1 MLGPCLCWSPPTDRD
16 MNNKRSACAT
26 QTQILHSARIRHRM
40 VRLRTLN
47 ELSHLRE
54 TGFGQ
59 PYPRHGLS
67 LLWWF
72 ADDCVEI
79 DDDGN
84 MIARYD
90 TEHRDFGFHPFHN
103 SEGILPDND
112 LPYYEMGNL
121 RHPGTLPHDVTKN
134 YDRNVRESN
143 ADRIVVLVNSD
154 WSEKY
159 FDRIYVTH
167 HLGQGRFDEKST
179 FRISKGL
186 IEIIQ
191 RMDWSDFIGEV
202 KIQQRRNRR
211 GRC

>member
-1 MLGPCLCWSPPTDRD
+1 MRFSLFEMLGPCLCWSPPTDRD

-90 TEHRDFGFHPFHN
+90 PEHRDFGFHPFHN

-121 RHPGTLPHDVTKN
+121 RHPGMLPHDVTKN
-134 YDRNVRESN
+134 YDRNVRGVSMRN
-143 ADRIVVLVNSD
+143 PPSASAKASLRSFRG
-154 WSEKY
+154 W
-159 FDRIYVTH
+159 T
-167 HLGQGRFDEKST
+167 GQ
-179 FRISKGL
+179 IS
-186 IEIIQ
+186 
-191 RMDWSDFIGEV
+191 S
-202 KIQQRRNRR
+202 RR
-211 GRC
+211 